1 MFYSPVNQWAYEP
14 VFVSSPHPVNE
25 FMFNVPNQ
33 SGEFGIVI
41 KLKDGT
47 EYVIADEDY

>member
-1 MFYSPVNQWAYEP
+1 MFYSPATQWAYEP
-14 VFVSSPHPVNE
+14 VFLPQGDE
-25 FMFNVPNQ
+25 ALFNVPNQ